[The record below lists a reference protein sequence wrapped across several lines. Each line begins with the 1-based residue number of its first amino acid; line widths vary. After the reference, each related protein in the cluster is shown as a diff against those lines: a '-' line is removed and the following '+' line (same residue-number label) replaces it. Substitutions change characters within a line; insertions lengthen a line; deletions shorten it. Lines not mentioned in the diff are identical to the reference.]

1 MDDRS
6 IGWIAAFTI
15 GGFAGWI
22 ASALMKSS
30 TGIFLNIIVGM
41 IGAAVASLLFG
52 ILGVSFGGWIGYLA
66 AGVLGACVLIGA
78 ARMIRS

>member
-1 MDDRS
+1 
-6 IGWIAAFTI
+6 
-15 GGFAGWI
+15 
-22 ASALMKSS
+22 
-30 TGIFLNIIVGM
+30 M